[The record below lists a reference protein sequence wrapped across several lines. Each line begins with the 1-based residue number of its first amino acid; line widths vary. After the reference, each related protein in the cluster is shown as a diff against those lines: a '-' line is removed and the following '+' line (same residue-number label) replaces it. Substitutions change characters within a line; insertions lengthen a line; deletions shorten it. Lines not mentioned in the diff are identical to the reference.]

1 MSSQLE
7 TDNGGVGVNCG
18 RCNEFTSLSE
28 IKHIE
33 RGKGFCSDCAE
44 IVREIT

>member
-1 MSSQLE
+1 MSSQLATE
-7 TDNGGVGVNCG
+7 DRVGVNCG
-18 RCNEFTSLSE
+18 RCNEAITLGE

-44 IVREIT
+44 VVRD